1 MSTEPNAISSE
12 TANAHVS
19 LIVDAETLL
28 LRYPQASQDPDTPT
42 PIDEHFIFFLGGALL
57 SSATIDSRV
66 LPISLGR
73 TTHLRSRTI
82 ALRAEHSVV
91 VYGFVVEKGD
101 VLPAPEL
108 VVNADQT
115 IPAIDIENLT
125 QPISQQADDHFWRCQ
140 PISHGKERSELRF
153 MLVNSQCDAVGYF
166 SWAVDVIVE

>member
-28 LRYPQASQDPDTPT
+28 SRYPQASQDPDTPT
-42 PIDEHFIFFLGGALL
+42 PIDEHFFFFLGSVLL
-57 SSATIDSRV
+57 SSTTIDSRV

-91 VYGFVVEKGD
+91 VYGFAVEKGE

-115 IPAIDIENLT
+115 IPAIDIGNLT
-125 QPISQQADDHFWRCQ
+125 QPIPQQADDHFWRCQ
-140 PISHGKERSELRF
+140 PLRQGKEHGELRF

-166 SWAVDVIVE
+166 SWAVDVFVE

>member
-1 MSTEPNAISSE
+1 MSTEPSAISSE
-12 TANAHVS
+12 TGTAHVS

-28 LRYPQASQDPDTPT
+28 SRYPQASQDPNTPT
-42 PIDEHFIFFLGGALL
+42 PIDEHFIFLLGGALL
-57 SSATIDSRV
+57 SNTKIDSRG

-73 TTHLRSRTI
+73 ITHLRSRTI

-91 VYGFVVEKGD
+91 LYEFAVETGE

-115 IPAIDIENLT
+115 VPAIDVENLT
-125 QPISQQADDHFWRCQ
+125 HPIPQQTDDHFWRCRPLSQ
-140 PISHGKERSELRF
+140 GKESSELRF
-153 MLVNSQCDAVGYF
+153 MLVNSQCEVAGYF